1 MDTRW
6 LGWYFHI
13 TLRILVKLPMKQA
26 AEFKADAKSEFSE
39 SSITDKTGDA
49 ASYLGAVALNI
60 KLVHFD

>member
-1 MDTRW
+1 
-6 LGWYFHI
+6 
-13 TLRILVKLPMKQA
+13 MKQA

-60 KLVHFD
+60 KLVNFD